1 MSIME
6 NIKMAFSSLR
16 AHKMRSLLTML
27 GIIIGVGSVIAVVAI
42 GQGGEAVLKSQF
54 AGESNT
60 ISLFYMPTDEEFQAN
75 ASSLY
80 EDPFT
85 QEDVELLKE
94 IPEVTRVVASSTETS
109 MIRHREESTDTAV
122 IGMNE
127 VYTDVYPIDISEG
140 RNFIAPEYIS
150 GARVG
155 IISSNVIED
164 LFEKG
169 EEPSLIGEV
178 LYVNGQPIEIV
189 GVYEEEAG
197 LFSYGAKSIF
207 IPMKTWQT
215 IFAKNTI
222 TEVSL
227 QTENVDELQ
236 IAGEKATKLLND
248 KYNKEDAY
256 QTLNLEEIAQGI
268 GQVTRIMT
276 IIISSIAGVSLLVG
290 GIGVMNIMLVSV
302 TERTREIGLRM
313 SIGAT
318 RGQILF
324 QFLVEAMTLTL
335 IGGLIG
341 MGLGTGVS
349 FIVSHFAG
357 WPPLVSFPVII
368 GGILFSML
376 IGVVFGILPANKAAN
391 LNPIDALRYE

>member
-164 LFEKG
+164 LFEEG

>member
-1 MSIME
+1 ME

>member
-1 MSIME
+1 ME

-164 LFEKG
+164 LFEEG